1 MTDTPGQGYRLAVLA
16 RAESVYFDRSFNS
29 ILNFYRTGKLHVNEE
44 MCVLTFR
51 GDLEF
56 WGLKDTLMESCCRD
70 KYEADLLHVLQ
81 VFFVLSFFLSLL
93 PSFLLFNFN
102 FPAGN
107 GGPMLRHAGGC
118 S

>member
-1 MTDTPGQGYRLAVLA
+1 
-16 RAESVYFDRSFNS
+16 
-29 ILNFYRTGKLHVNEE
+29 

-81 VFFVLSFFLSLL
+81 VRLFLFFFASHISNIRKLKPTFVGVKKKVTFIIKTF
-93 PSFLLFNFN
+93 
-102 FPAGN
+102 
-107 GGPMLRHAGGC
+107 
-118 S
+118 

>member
-1 MTDTPGQGYRLAVLA
+1 MTGTPGQGWRLETSA
-16 RAESVYFDRSFNS
+16 RAESVFFDRSFNS

-81 VFFVLSFFLSLL
+81 VGLFLSFFISSL
-93 PSFLLFNFN
+93 PSFFLT
-102 FPAGN
+102 
-107 GGPMLRHAGGC
+107 
-118 S
+118 

>member
-1 MTDTPGQGYRLAVLA
+1 MTLVTDYSLADNEYFFDRHPRSGIEA
-16 RAESVYFDRSFNS
+16 SAQAAENVFFDRSFNS

-44 MCVLTFR
+44 LCVLTFR

-81 VFFVLSFFLSLL
+81 VCLFLSLFFLS
-93 PSFLLFNFN
+93 
-102 FPAGN
+102 
-107 GGPMLRHAGGC
+107 
-118 S
+118 